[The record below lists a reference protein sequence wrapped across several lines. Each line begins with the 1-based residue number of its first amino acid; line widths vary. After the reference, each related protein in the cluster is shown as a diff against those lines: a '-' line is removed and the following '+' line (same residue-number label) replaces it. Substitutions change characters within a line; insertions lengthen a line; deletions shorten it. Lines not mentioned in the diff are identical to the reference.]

1 MSRPRRLPNPA
12 IEDRTGELLITVADK
27 QTIDVPPEDAGT
39 RLDRF
44 LAKRLD
50 LPRNQIQQWIR
61 AGHVQVGGGIA
72 KASHSLNVGERI
84 DYTPLDRQ
92 LDEGMEPEAGDLDV
106 LYEDAD
112 LVVLNKPSELTVH
125 PGAGRPTGTLAHRLL
140 LHYPATAKVGGKG
153 RPGIVHRLDKDT
165 TGVLVVAL
173 NDKAYQA
180 LTVDFAERRV
190 QKTYLAM
197 VYGQPTN
204 PTGSIELPIGRHPN
218 RRKEMSIR
226 PAGRPAR
233 TDYELLEFEK
243 GISLL
248 NVNLATGRTHQI
260 RVHLKAGGHPLIG
273 DPIYGEARWKSLDR
287 QNRRPLQDFSRPAL
301 HAWRLRLTHPVSGAP
316 MRFEAPLPDDLEAL
330 WKVVTGRELPELPA
344 W

>member
-1 MSRPRRLPNPA
+1 MSRQRRPPNPA
-12 IEDRTGELLITVADK
+12 NEDRTGELLITVADK
-27 QTIDVPPEDAGT
+27 QTIDVQREDAGT

-44 LAKRLD
+44 LAKRLEV
-50 LPRNQIQQWIR
+50 PRNQIQQWIR
-61 AGHVQVGGGIA
+61 AGQVQVGGGIA
-72 KASHSLNVGERI
+72 KASHSLSVGERI
-84 DYTPLDRQ
+84 DFTPLDRQ

-140 LHYPATAKVGGKG
+140 LHYPATARVGGTG

-190 QKTYLAM
+190 RKTYLAM
-197 VYGQPTN
+197 VYGRPTN

-260 RVHLKAGGHPLIG
+260 RVHLKANGQPLIG
-273 DPIYGEARWKSLDR
+273 DPIYGEARWKSLDL
-287 QNRRPLQDFSRPAL
+287 QIRRPLQDFSRPAL
-301 HAWRLRLTHPVSGAP
+301 HAWRLQLTHPVSGAS